1 MNTSARRLVL
11 ALPFI
16 LFASL
21 LMAQSPDVSKKKDL
35 AIFNIGW
42 YGWSIPLETLG
53 SIDQKT
59 RKVFVD
65 LGRFNVI
72 GIEQRLSSGGL
83 SDFIAAIKKAK
94 ESSVVIPEKFQF
106 GEATLTEADWN
117 NLVGAFIV
125 AAPVVSSFSS
135 KWNDKAL
142 NFETKLTVHVTFV
155 DVAGG
160 GTTLGVAEVETS
172 GSDKKDQFASIKS
185 AIDSIPDQLQYEIR
199 KIPAF
204 QISSKILSTKGG
216 EVKMALGRNMGIQ
229 VGDEYSVVERS
240 TVEGFKDDSEVGL
253 LLVTSV
259 GSEVST
265 AQEIYG
271 GKSIA
276 PEAALQEI
284 PRLGID
290 FDPYGHLF
298 LGTSGLDFVPGFRA
312 VATRGFVG
320 FRPLATVQIPLG
332 QMFGFATALIIPV
345 DVAVGGEM
353 SVNLRRLSISGWGAA
368 GVGYVHIME
377 AVTGTNAKTDFLAHL
392 GFQAWGKAAYLISRD
407 MRVFGEAGIEY
418 WIPIDMAFSNYG
430 GIGFGGGVELKL

>member
-1 MNTSARRLVL
+1 MNMSARRFALV
-11 ALPFI
+11 LPFI
-16 LFASL
+16 LVASL
-21 LMAQSPDVSKKKDL
+21 LIAQSPDVSKKKDL

-83 SDFIAAIKKAK
+83 SEFIAAIKKAK

-117 NLVGAFIV
+117 SLVGAFIV

-142 NFETKLTVHVTFV
+142 TFETKLTVHVTFV
-155 DVAGG
+155 DIAGG
-160 GTTLGVAEVETS
+160 GATLGVAEVETS

-204 QISSKILSTKGG
+204 QISSKILSVKRG

-240 TVEGFKDDSEVGL
+240 TVEGFSDDSEVGL

-271 GKSIA
+271 GKSIT

-290 FDPYGHLF
+290 FDPYAHLF
-298 LGTSGLDFVPGFRA
+298 LGTAGLDFVPGFRA
-312 VATRGFVG
+312 VATRGYIG

-332 QMFGFATALIIPV
+332 QMFSFATVLIIPI

-353 SVNLRRLSISGWGAA
+353 NVNAGRLSLTGWGAVGA
-368 GVGYVHIME
+368 GYVHLSE
-377 AVTGTNAKTDFLAHL
+377 AITGTDTKTDFLAHL
-392 GFQAWGKAAYLISRD
+392 GVQAWGKAALLISRD
-407 MRVFGEAGIEY
+407 MRVFGEAGLDY
-418 WIPIDMAFSNYG
+418 WIPINTLFKPYG
-430 GIGFGGGVELKL
+430 GLGVGGGVELKL